1 MSLWYGWGEPG
12 DALTLPPRVAELL
25 TAFLGVSGD
34 AVKDPDLSGVRVAPS
49 TLPAAVFDGL
59 AAAVGPGHVHTDDET
74 RIRHA
79 AGKSTVDLLRLRALD
94 AAGAPDAVVFPGS
107 HDEVLAVLSLCS
119 EQGVAVV
126 PFGGGTS
133 VVGGLGPGD
142 AAVEPRSPA
151 APLRSAD
158 GLTGRICL
166 DVARLNR
173 LLSIDPVSRVAVLEA
188 GLRGPAAEA
197 LLAEHG
203 MSLGHYPQSYEY
215 GTIGGFAATRSS
227 GQFSAGY
234 GRFDEMVMAL
244 RVATPVGTI
253 ETGRAPRSAAGPDL
267 RQLFLGAE
275 GTLGVITAVSVRVHP
290 LPVTTDVAAWSVPSF
305 VDSFDLVRR
314 LVQDGPV
321 PTMVR
326 LSDETETAVGS
337 SGAQGCLLLCAY
349 DSTMDRALVGPA
361 EATPL
366 PAEVGQDW
374 QHSRY
379 QAPYLRDALLR
390 TGALA
395 ETLETATFWSGLPVL
410 YEAVRAALTTA
421 LTDQGTPPV
430 VLCHISH
437 VYPTGASLYFTV
449 VCNQSED
456 PIAQW
461 QAAKTAA
468 SQAILDH
475 GGTIT
480 HHHGVGTDHA
490 AAYATEVG
498 PLALAALR
506 AVKREL
512 DPHHILN
519 PGVLGL

>member
-1 MSLWYGWGEPG
+1 MTLWYGWGEPG
-12 DALTLPPRVAELL
+12 DALSLPPRVAELL
-25 TAFLGVSGD
+25 TAFLGVSGEAGND
-34 AVKDPDLSGVRVAPS
+34 PELAAVRLPPP
-49 TLPAAVFDGL
+49 TLPAAVLAGL
-59 AAAVGPGHVHTDDET
+59 AAVVGAGHVHTDDEA
-74 RIRHA
+74 RVRHA

-94 AAGAPDAVVFPGS
+94 AGAAPDAVVYPDS
-107 HDEVLAVLSLCS
+107 HDEVLAVLALCS
-119 EQGVAVV
+119 EHGVAVV

-133 VVGGLGPGD
+133 VVGGL
-142 AAVEPRSPA
+142 AAFEPR
-151 APLRSAD
+151 
-158 GLTGRICL
+158 RICL
-166 DVARLNR
+166 DLARMDR
-173 LLSIDPVSRVAVLEA
+173 LLSVDPVSRIAVLEP
-188 GLRGPAAEA
+188 GLRAPQAEA
-197 LLAEHG
+197 LLAGHG
-203 MSLGHYPQSYEY
+203 MSLGHYPQSFEY
-215 GTIGGFAATRSS
+215 ATIGGFAATRSS

-244 RVATPVGTI
+244 RVATPAGTV

-267 RQLFLGAE
+267 RQLFLGSE

-290 LPVTTDVAAWSVPSF
+290 RPATAAVDAWAVPSF
-305 VDSFDLVRR
+305 VDSFGLVRR
-314 LVQDGPV
+314 LAQDGPL

-337 SGAQGCLLLCAY
+337 SGAKGCLLLCAY
-349 DSTMDRALVGPA
+349 ESPSAESTMDRASFAPG

-366 PAEVGQDW
+366 PPEVGQDW
-374 QHSRY
+374 LHTRY

-395 ETLETATFWSGLPVL
+395 ETLETATFWSGLPAL
-410 YEAVRAALTTA
+410 YTAVRDALTRS

-449 VCNQSED
+449 VANQSAD

-461 QAAKTAA
+461 QAAKAAA
-468 SQAILDH
+468 SRAILDH

-480 HHHGVGTDHA
+480 HHHAIGTDHA
-490 AAYATEVG
+490 PAYVEEVG

-512 DPHHILN
+512 DPAGILN